1 MGLRQLRLEAQ
12 EKARQII
19 PALFVEMFGDPAA
32 NPKGWPRVPFG
43 DLVTIKAQL
52 RKPDIRAEG
61 HFACFGPEAIES
73 RTGRLLAYGTVSECR
88 PKSGKYL
95 FSDNEVLYSK
105 IRPYLAKAAIV
116 TDKGYCSV
124 DMYPLSRMKIV
135 VPEFVLSLLLSQ
147 AFTDFA
153 TRESMRARMPKLNR
167 ATLFGY
173 QAPLPPLSLQKAFA
187 SRIAD
192 IQAMITQQERMTSAS
207 ERLASSLMAEA
218 FG

>member
-1 MGLRQLRLEAQ
+1 VGLRQLRLEAQ

-95 FSDNEVLYSK
+95 FSENEVLYSK

-116 TDKGYCSV
+116 TDKGYCSA
-124 DMYPLSRMKIV
+124 DMYPLSCMKIV
-135 VPEFVLSLLLSQ
+135 VPEFVLKHS
-147 AFTDFA
+147 
-153 TRESMRARMPKLNR
+153 NR
-167 ATLFGY
+167 ASSYRNYTCQLLAIL
-173 QAPLPPLSLQKAFA
+173 APVTQNSLGSEPPQGWRLRDKQRCMGAIAPARSAQPTLPP
-187 SRIAD
+187 R
-192 IQAMITQQERMTSAS
+192 TTRT
-207 ERLASSLMAEA
+207 
-218 FG
+218 